1 MKKLLSLVC
10 LLTLSFI
17 SNANSQKPLDA
28 GEHFADINGVKMHY
42 YVGGSG
48 PVCLFPTPGWGPS
61 IEVYKSSLKSFEKYF
76 TMVWYDTR
84 MSGQS
89 VGPEDPTKYSSL
101 DFMNDMDSLRS
112 YLNQPKV
119 WIMGHSM
126 GGFQVLNYGIHH
138 NDKLNGI
145 VAFSAFAGADSLYN
159 AEYYNM
165 IMKRQD
171 QPYFEKGANMLL
183 GRDTTMYSLN
193 EGMQYIFPFYFH
205 DVNKIEDFI
214 QLGDPTLSEK
224 ATTYTVASGF
234 GTEYLFTQL
243 NKINVPTL
251 IVVGDDDFICD
262 KVSQSDRIT
271 KAIAN
276 SQEIVIKDAGHF
288 TWVEQPTQFFAEVEA
303 WLKRNL

>member
-17 SNANSQKPLDA
+17 SNANNQKPLDA
-28 GEHFADINGVKMHY
+28 GEHFADINGIKMHY

-61 IEVYKSSLKSFEKYF
+61 IEIYKSSMKSFEKYF

-84 MSGQS
+84 ISGQS
-89 VGPEDPTKYSSL
+89 TGPEDPTKYSSL

-145 VAFSAFAGADSLYN
+145 VAFGAFAGADSLYN

-214 QLGDPTLSEK
+214 KLGDSSLSEK
-224 ATTYTVASGF
+224 ASTYTMASGF
-234 GTEYLFTQL
+234 GTEYLFSQL

-262 KVSQSDRIT
+262 KVSQADRIA
-271 KAIAN
+271 KGIAK
-276 SQEIVIKDAGHF
+276 SDEIVIKDAGHF
-288 TWVEQPTQFFAEVEA
+288 AWIEQPTQFFSEVEA
-303 WLKRNL
+303 WLKKNF